1 MVIESPLTSNILKHQ
16 IMPFIMQNKEKK
28 NKIETIVKS
37 QEIQNK
43 IVQKLRLHESEV
55 INFQL
60 EEMLQ

>member
-37 QEIQNK
+37 QEI
-43 IVQKLRLHESEV
+43 
-55 INFQL
+55 
-60 EEMLQ
+60 

>member
-16 IMPFIMQNKEKK
+16 IMPLIMQNKENK

-43 IVQKLRLHESEV
+43 IV
-55 INFQL
+55 
-60 EEMLQ
+60 